1 MDVIINLHGVNGA
14 TLGSVVVNSKVSLAE
29 FRSAVAG
36 KLSLPAWHMHFLLG
50 TVQLNHEQP
59 FEGLVENSVP
69 PAALDLTAIFES
81 DRIIAELALEDK
93 LYRCW
98 EHLRQLRDQRR
109 KLFQFCE
116 EWDANSLEQR
126 IEMLEFRIQT
136 TSLSSREEKACVK
149 ELEDLK
155 RKLRSYHRQE
165 TKHGRLQERL
175 NELFRSYWQTRN
187 CSERM
192 RGKLL
197 ASQPQQDYSS
207 SRALARLWLVRSTGH
222 IPAFDVLSMPD
233 IRLGRQDECHT
244 IQYSF
249 GPQGPHLW
257 YPEEDGYDSED
268 MWSDADSAKDYVPG
282 AVVHFKS
289 SKSRRKFKGWGVSF

>member
-1 MDVIINLHGVNGA
+1 MDVIINLHGVSGA
-14 TLGSVVVNSKVSLAE
+14 TLGTVVVNSKVSLAE

-50 TVQLNHEQP
+50 TVQLNHKQP
-59 FEGLVENSVP
+59 FEGVVENSVP

-81 DRIIAELALEDK
+81 DRIIAELALEDN

-98 EHLRQLRDQRR
+98 EHLRQLGDRRR
-109 KLFQFCE
+109 KLVQFYENC
-116 EWDANSLEQR
+116 NVHSLEQQ
-126 IEMLEFRIQT
+126 IEMLDFRIQT
-136 TSLSSREEKACVK
+136 TSLSRREEKACVK

-155 RKLRSYHRQE
+155 RKLRGYHRLE

-175 NELFRSYWQTRN
+175 DELSRRYGETRYL
-187 CSERM
+187 SE
-192 RGKLL
+192 KLL
-197 ASQPQQDYSS
+197 DELLALQPQQDHSN

-233 IRLGRQDECHT
+233 IRLGRQGECHT

-257 YPEEDGYDSED
+257 DRNGYDSEEYV
-268 MWSDADSAKDYVPG
+268 WSDADSAKDYVPE

-289 SKSRRKFKGWGVSF
+289 SKSSRKFKGWGLSF